1 MFYTINFTFN
11 LANNLYLNP
20 TIKFQLDILHGIK
33 YTFAVNVAEMGT
45 AQEIIVPQLVE
56 DHALKKIS
64 GRGQVKSV
72 VDILGQRI
80 AAGQYVEGETL
91 PVEQDLADSL
101 SVGRNALRE
110 AVKVLSGKGLISTAP
125 RSGTKIRP
133 KDEWNMLD
141 PDVLSWHADPET
153 ATPEFLLALLEI
165 RRIIEPKAAE
175 LAASRATREDV
186 AAILSAYDDMQKYQ
200 DDPDRRV
207 VADIQLHTAIL
218 EASHNA
224 FISHFKHAVA
234 TYLKAHFKI
243 GWETDTDKLQ
253 ADLELHHD
261 IAWSIARGKVKTAY
275 SNTVKMLNSSR
286 VRVEAAELDFTE
298 EEADAPE

>member
-1 MFYTINFTFN
+1 MKT
-11 LANNLYLNP
+11 
-20 TIKFQLDILHGIK
+20 
-33 YTFAVNVAEMGT
+33 
-45 AQEIIVPQLVE
+45 
-56 DHALKKIS
+56 
-64 GRGQVKSV
+64 V

-80 AAGQYVEGETL
+80 AAGHYIEGETL
-91 PVEQDLADSL
+91 PVEQQLADSL

-175 LAASRATREDV
+175 LAAVRATREDV
-186 AAILSAYDDMQKYQ
+186 ATILAAYDEMQRYREHSDQ
-200 DDPDRRV
+200 RV
-207 VADIQLHTAIL
+207 AADIELHTAIL
-218 EASHNA
+218 AASHNA

-243 GWETDTDKLQ
+243 GGEADKDKLQ

-261 IAWSIARGKVKTAY
+261 IAWAIARGKAKSAY
-275 SNTVKMLNSSR
+275 SNTVRMLNHGR
-286 VRVEAAELDFTE
+286 LRVEAAERSLA
-298 EEADAPE
+298 EEAEHH

>member
-1 MFYTINFTFN
+1 M
-11 LANNLYLNP
+11 
-20 TIKFQLDILHGIK
+20 
-33 YTFAVNVAEMGT
+33 AE
-45 AQEIIVPQLVE
+45 
-56 DHALKKIS
+56 DFKLKKTS

-80 AAGQYVEGETL
+80 AAGHYIEGEIL
-91 PVEQDLADSL
+91 PVEQQLADSL

-153 ATPEFLLALLEI
+153 AKPEFLLALLEI

-175 LAASRATREDV
+175 LAAVRATREDV
-186 AAILSAYDDMQKYQ
+186 AAILAAYDDMQRYQ
-200 DDPDRRV
+200 EDSDQRV
-207 VADIQLHTAIL
+207 TADIQLHTAIL
-218 EASHNA
+218 AASHNV

-234 TYLKAHFKI
+234 TFLKAHFKI
-243 GWETDTDKLQ
+243 GWDEADKDKLQ

-261 IAWSIARGKVKTAY
+261 IAWSIARGKAKSAY
-275 SNTVKMLNSSR
+275 SNTVRMLNHGR
-286 VRVEAAELDFTE
+286 LRVEAAERSLA
-298 EEADAPE
+298 EEAQHH

>member
-1 MFYTINFTFN
+1 M
-11 LANNLYLNP
+11 
-20 TIKFQLDILHGIK
+20 
-33 YTFAVNVAEMGT
+33 
-45 AQEIIVPQLVE
+45 
-56 DHALKKIS
+56 KKTT

-72 VDILGQRI
+72 VDILGKRI
-80 AAGQYVEGETL
+80 ATGEYSEGETL
-91 PVEQDLADSL
+91 PVEQQLADSL
-101 SVGRNALRE
+101 NVGRNALRE

-175 LAASRATREDV
+175 LAAVRATREDV
-186 AAILSAYDDMQKYQ
+186 AAILAAYDDMQNAG
-200 DDPDRRV
+200 DDQERRV
-207 VADIQLHTAIL
+207 EADIRLHKAIL
-218 EASHNA
+218 AASHNA
-224 FISHFKHAVA
+224 FISHFGHAVA

-243 GWETDTDKLQ
+243 GWEADSDKLQ

-261 IAWSIARGKVKTAY
+261 MAWSIARGKAKSAY
-275 SNTVKMLNSSR
+275 TNTVKMLNSGR
-286 VRVEAAELDFTE
+286 LRVEAAEAHSSD
-298 EEADAPE
+298 DNDQ

>member
-1 MFYTINFTFN
+1 M
-11 LANNLYLNP
+11 
-20 TIKFQLDILHGIK
+20 
-33 YTFAVNVAEMGT
+33 
-45 AQEIIVPQLVE
+45 
-56 DHALKKIS
+56 KKTT

-80 AAGQYVEGETL
+80 AAGTYTEGETL
-91 PVEQDLADSL
+91 PVEQQLADSL
-101 SVGRNALRE
+101 GVGRNALRE

-165 RRIIEPKAAE
+165 RRIIEPKASE
-175 LAASRATREDV
+175 LAAVRATRDDV
-186 AAILSAYDDMQKYQ
+186 AAILAAYDDMQKNK
-200 DDPDRRV
+200 DDHSQRL

-218 EASHNA
+218 AASHNP
-224 FISHFKHAVA
+224 FISHFGHAVA

-243 GWETDTDKLQ
+243 GWDADADKVE

-261 IAWSIARGKVKTAY
+261 MAWSIARGKAKSAY
-275 SNTVKMLNSSR
+275 TNTVKMLNSGR
-286 VRVEAAELDFTE
+286 LRIKEVETHSSKVKE
-298 EEADAPE
+298 